1 MRKSQK
7 KLGKKLSKLPLSEK
21 QKLILAIKFIIIKIK
36 NSQITFS
43 FIDFLKNRKE
53 KKIDVKIDVNMK
65 NKIKTVN
72 LVIQL

>member
-21 QKLILAIKFIIIKIK
+21 QKLTLAIKFVIIKIK

>member
-21 QKLILAIKFIIIKIK
+21 QKLTLAIKFIIIKIK